1 MKRGRR
7 KGRVDRGGVGSPPG
21 GIEGEEEGRGSG
33 LDASSGA
40 SEEKVVSREKNGEI

>member
-1 MKRGRR
+1 M
-7 KGRVDRGGVGSPPG
+7 GSPPG
-21 GIEGEEEGRGSG
+21 GIEGEEEREGG